1 VSQEVVVVGT
11 EEAMQVLRVALEAEE
26 GLPMYVLEA
35 MDWLTEL

>member
-11 EEAMQVLRVALEAEE
+11 EEAMQVLRVAQEEAAE
-26 GLPMYVLEA
+26 LPMYVLAA